1 MGRGWFIC
9 GGSGK
14 DTVPRPPLRE
24 SEGDEVSVKPAP
36 AGEDAPA
43 DESLKVHVDLNGV
56 QVYFKIKRSTRM
68 HKVFSALA
76 KKQGVEVTSL
86 RVTFRG
92 ARVGGL
98 DTADIVGLRDGD
110 QLDAEIIEPEPA
122 PPVAPPPVRDAAPTA
137 DDDAPAD
144 SEAARESE
152 FEIWSGDPDEIV
164 AASRKSWP
172 PDEVKKAKGD
182 ARKSWP
188 LSEANKGGAPPGAE
202 GTSPVN
208 AYWWTR
214 KVLAENEVDLDDDD
228 DLADGKSRVVFTSVG
243 SC

>member
-1 MGRGWFIC
+1 MTRPHGRRRFMARGWFIC
-9 GGSGK
+9 GGSSK
-14 DTVPRPPLRE
+14 DNVPRPPLRE

-98 DTADIVGLRDGD
+98 DNADIVGLRDGD
-110 QLDAEIIEPEPA
+110 QLDAEIIEPELA
-122 PPVAPPPVRDAAPTA
+122 PPVAPPPVRDAAPA
-137 DDDAPAD
+137 APVPAD
-144 SEAARESE
+144 LLIVDSLIAVVSVALVAVVAHKYLAA
-152 FEIWSGDPDEIV
+152 
-164 AASRKSWP
+164 
-172 PDEVKKAKGD
+172 
-182 ARKSWP
+182 
-188 LSEANKGGAPPGAE
+188 
-202 GTSPVN
+202 
-208 AYWWTR
+208 
-214 KVLAENEVDLDDDD
+214 
-228 DLADGKSRVVFTSVG
+228 
-243 SC
+243 

>member
-9 GGSGK
+9 GGSSK
-14 DTVPRPPLRE
+14 DTVPTPPLRE

-122 PPVAPPPVRDAAPTA
+122 PPVAPPPVRDAAPAA

-172 PDEVKKAKGD
+172 PSEAKRVAGA
-182 ARKSWP
+182 ARKKSWP
-188 LSEANKGGAPPGAE
+188 SAELERAAGAPPAAEAPGA
-202 GTSPVN
+202 SPVN

-214 KVLAENEVDLDDDD
+214 KVLAENEVDLDDDH
-228 DLADGKSRVVFTSVG
+228 DLDDGKSRV
-243 SC
+243 

>member
-24 SEGDEVSVKPAP
+24 SEGDEVSVKPA
-36 AGEDAPA
+36 APA
-43 DESLKVHVDLNGV
+43 DE
-56 QVYFKIKRSTRM
+56 
-68 HKVFSALA
+68 
-76 KKQGVEVTSL
+76 
-86 RVTFRG
+86 
-92 ARVGGL
+92 
-98 DTADIVGLRDGD
+98 DG
-110 QLDAEIIEPEPA
+110 
-122 PPVAPPPVRDAAPTA
+122 
-137 DDDAPAD
+137 APAD

-172 PDEVKKAKGD
+172 PSEVKGAAGE

-188 LSEANKGGAPPGAE
+188 PAKGEGSPPRAE
-202 GTSPVN
+202 GASPVN

-214 KVLAENEVDLDDDD
+214 MVLAENEVDLDDDL
-228 DLADGKSRVVFTSVG
+228 DLDDGKSRV
-243 SC
+243 

>member
-24 SEGDEVSVKPAP
+24 SEGDEVSVKPA
-36 AGEDAPA
+36 AAADEDAPA
-43 DESLKVHVDLNGV
+43 ADDE
-56 QVYFKIKRSTRM
+56 
-68 HKVFSALA
+68 
-76 KKQGVEVTSL
+76 
-86 RVTFRG
+86 
-92 ARVGGL
+92 
-98 DTADIVGLRDGD
+98 DG
-110 QLDAEIIEPEPA
+110 A
-122 PPVAPPPVRDAAPTA
+122 PP
-137 DDDAPAD
+137 D

-172 PDEVKKAKGD
+172 PSEAKKSGE

-188 LSEANKGGAPPGAE
+188 PSEAAGAPPAAEAPGA
-202 GTSPVN
+202 SPVN

-214 KVLAENEVDLDDDD
+214 KVLAENEVDLDDDH
-228 DLADGKSRVVFTSVG
+228 DLDDGKSKV
-243 SC
+243 